1 MAEEIVSLKIY
12 QNSKTEK
19 KMKKGK
25 EQIPKNCVTTIM
37 KGVTYAQWKY
47 QEKRERNRKKY
58 ISETMITE
66 NFVNVK
72 TKPKIQKSQGTAS
85 KIKTKKSTPK
95 HITFKLQKTKNKE
108 KILKETKGKK
118 TLYL

>member
-1 MAEEIVSLKIY
+1 
-12 QNSKTEK
+12 
-19 KMKKGK
+19 
-25 EQIPKNCVTTIM
+25 
-37 KGVTYAQWKY
+37 
-47 QEKRERNRKKY
+47 
-58 ISETMITE
+58 MITE

-118 TLYL
+118 TLYLQRDKDKNYIRLPLRNQSSKKRVW